1 MNNSWNS
8 KENSYCIFSFIT
20 NYWPKFHYFDYVI
33 CCGCYFQQATLHK
46 TLDASPLIW
55 TESKFTKT
63 NCKCNRIPK
72 VGQQN
77 FKASPHQMPNFAS
90 HQFFSLCLGNW
101 KAQSKNDLL
110 IFRPFLK
117 VFRSS
122 CQLLLNTF
130 KNGQKIKGSFLLWAL
145 QLRFPPIKSLSYTI
159 YLLY

>member
-90 HQFFSLCLGNW
+90 HQFFSLCLRNW
-101 KAQSKNDLL
+101 DFLQSNHYQ
-110 IFRPFLK
+110 IQFT
-117 VFRSS
+117 S
-122 CQLLLNTF
+122 CIRGISYNHPWVGKCILCDN
-130 KNGQKIKGSFLLWAL
+130 SFA
-145 QLRFPPIKSLSYTI
+145 T
-159 YLLY
+159 